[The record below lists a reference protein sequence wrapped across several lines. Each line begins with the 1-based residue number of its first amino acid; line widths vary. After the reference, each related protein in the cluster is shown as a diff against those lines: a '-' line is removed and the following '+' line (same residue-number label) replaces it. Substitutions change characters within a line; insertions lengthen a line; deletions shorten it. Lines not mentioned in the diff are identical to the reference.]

1 MAYNKFSLEK
11 AVEDLHLELA
21 DWHNVT
27 DGVKPMQPS
36 QWLQDTLSKMRELGL
51 LIGTEKSRSE
61 MIVAPILVEL
71 REQLGETISVFS
83 GKPFNVDAARGLV
96 GTCDFLISRG
106 QNQRIIE
113 APVVAVTEAKKH
125 DLELGIG
132 QCAAEMFAA
141 KIFNERKK
149 RNIPIVYGVV
159 TTGEL
164 WQFMKLEGNTL
175 HIQIDSTHIDDIDEI
190 LGLLFKIV
198 SE

>member
-1 MAYNKFSLEK
+1 MAYNKFSIEK
-11 AVEDLHLELA
+11 AVDDLSLDMA
-21 DWHNVT
+21 DWRNMM
-27 DGVKPMQPS
+27 DGVQPMQPS
-36 QWLQDTLSKMRELGL
+36 KWLADTLVKTRELGV

-71 REQLGETISVFS
+71 RERLDEKISVFS

-96 GTCDFLISRG
+96 GTCDFLISRS

-141 KIFNERKK
+141 KIFNERKN
-149 RNIPIVYGVV
+149 RHIPIVYGIV

-164 WQFMKLEGNTL
+164 WQFMKLEGQRL
-175 HIQIDSTHIDDIDEI
+175 SIQPDSLNIDELDKI